1 MNKRMLESKM
11 KLFGDTQMILAN
23 AIGISTSRFS
33 AKINKYDGAEFTQS
47 EINAIKDRYKLSA
60 KEVDNIFFTTEVS

>member
-60 KEVDNIFFTTEVS
+60 KEVDNIFFTTKVS

>member
-60 KEVDNIFFTTEVS
+60 KEVDTIFFTTQVS